1 MGAEVLL
8 LDKIL
13 NSKFQRGLRHSAV
26 LSNSNLQ
33 LKRFVGLLWSFS
45 EDRGRN
51 YKEIINETMKQFFPQ
66 AGPYNLEQ
74 KIMLFLYFKNQKA
87 YFGLL

>member
-51 YKEIINETMKQFFPQ
+51 YKEIINALVVPACQLQ
-66 AGPYNLEQ
+66 NLQNVE
-74 KIMLFLYFKNQKA
+74 
-87 YFGLL
+87 